1 MCGGLL
7 YEDDEGSVY
16 CVVTDTLIYQL
27 HDGWGG
33 DPSHGIGCSRDE
45 AGEWAC
51 TRRCPL
57 QRAQLA
63 MFEDA

>member
-7 YEDDEGSVY
+7 YEDDDGAVFCMESN
-16 CVVTDTLIYQL
+16 TLIYRLQ
-27 HDGWGG
+27 DGWG
-33 DPSHGIGCSRDE
+33 DPSHGIGCTRDE

-51 TRRCPL
+51 TRRCPVL
-57 QRAQLA
+57 RAQVA